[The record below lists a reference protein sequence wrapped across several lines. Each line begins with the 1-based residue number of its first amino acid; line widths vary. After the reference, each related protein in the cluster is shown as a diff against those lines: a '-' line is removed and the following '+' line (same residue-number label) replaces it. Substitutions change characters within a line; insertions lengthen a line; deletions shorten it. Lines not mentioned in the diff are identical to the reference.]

1 MSNKESYTSDEWSL
15 LRSTPTFISA
25 GVAAAD
31 PGGIIGALKE
41 ATAGARAFAEYG
53 TKHADSE
60 FFAAL
65 AGDRSFPAMP
75 DPQSLMGQGDA
86 ATQATNFQH
95 AVLQRAKDALGV
107 VAHKGTQRD
116 VAVYRDLL
124 EAVAESV
131 ANASAEGGFLGFGG
145 VRVSAKE
152 ESFLSALA
160 TALDEAAGAAP
171 SPVSAESAAPGLPVP
186 PPSG

>member
-15 LRSTPTFISA
+15 LRSTPTFVSA

-41 ATAGARAFAEYG
+41 ATAGARVRG
-53 TKHADSE
+53 VRNQTADSE

-75 DPQSLMGQGDA
+75 DPQSLLGQGDA

-95 AVLQRAKDALGV
+95 AVLQRTKDALGV
-107 VAHKGTQRD
+107 VARKGTPQE
-116 VAVYRDLL
+116 VAGYRDLL

-131 ANASAEGGFLGFGG
+131 ANASTEGGFLGFGG

-160 TALDEAAGAAP
+160 AALDEAAGAAP
-171 SPVSAESAAPGLPVP
+171 SPAATESAASRLPVP
-186 PPSG
+186 PASG

>member
-15 LRSTPTFISA
+15 LRSTPTFVSA
-25 GVAAAD
+25 GVATAD

-65 AGDRSFPAMP
+65 AADRSFPAMP

-86 ATQATNFQH
+86 ATQATNFQQ
-95 AVLQRAKDALGV
+95 AVLQRAKEALGV
-107 VAHKGTQRD
+107 VERKEAAG
-116 VAVYRDLL
+116 YRDLL

-131 ANASAEGGFLGFGG
+131 ANASTEGGFLGFGG
-145 VRVSAKE
+145 VRVSARE

-160 TALDEAAGAAP
+160 AALNEAAGAAP
-171 SPVSAESAAPGLPVP
+171 SPAAAGSAAPANPAP
-186 PPSG
+186 PASGG

>member
-15 LRSTPTFISA
+15 LRSTPTFVSA

-75 DPQSLMGQGDA
+75 DPQSLLGQGDPA
-86 ATQATNFQH
+86 AQATNFQH

-107 VAHKGTQRD
+107 VVHKGTPQE
-116 VAVYRDLL
+116 AAGYRDLL
-124 EAVAESV
+124 IAVAESV
-131 ANASAEGGFLGFGG
+131 ANASTEGGFLGFGG

-152 ESFLSALA
+152 ESFLSALTA
-160 TALDEAAGAAP
+160 ALDETAAAAP
-171 SPVSAESAAPGLPVP
+171 SPAATQSAAPGLPVQP
-186 PPSG
+186 ASG